1 MNSQSRLIVTLAMSL
16 SCLFGQAEDVAYIRY
31 FKNDHNFLSNLAMLS
46 TNRRGISHLAVSYNE
61 KNIPLKIER
70 YSQNGK
76 LEKRE
81 LLKYNE
87 NGQLIERGEY
97 NDQGKY
103 FQLTVIGD
111 SEPWGKEFRT
121 WRYPVNEPLTF
132 TDQRSHFTLG
142 DGEHVSKIL
151 FETIDG
157 QKYGQI
163 ELDYDYLGSLG
174 EERWRELPS
183 GRVIRRFKYKF
194 DVMAEVVQIWEF
206 GHNGQMIS
214 NVAINQAPADELYKV
229 PPPRT
234 HNTLDE
240 IEIIAKEIE
249 ENRILIPH
257 GGVIPKTFWDEL
269 IIVNGDRL
277 MIDFIELTESGVQ
290 FRLESEEDILT
301 IPIHRVRSLTSRKGD
316 VIYPKP
322 IRTP

>member
-1 MNSQSRLIVTLAMSL
+1 MKSQLNSIVILVISL
-16 SCLFGQAEDVAYIRY
+16 SYLFGQGEDVAYIRY
-31 FKNDHNFLSNLAMLS
+31 FKNDHNFLSNLSMLS
-46 TNRRGISHLAVSYNE
+46 TSRRGESHLAVSYNE
-61 KNIPLKIER
+61 NNFPLKIEK
-70 YSQNGK
+70 YSQKGS

-81 LLKYNE
+81 LLKYNK

-97 NDQGKY
+97 NDQGEY
-103 FQLTVIGD
+103 LRLTVIGD
-111 SEPWGKEFRT
+111 SEPWGKEYRT

-132 TDQRSHFTLG
+132 TDQRTHFTLG

-163 ELDYDYLGSLG
+163 ELDYDYLGSLA

-183 GRVIRRFKYKF
+183 GRIIRRFKYKF
-194 DVMAEVVQIWEF
+194 DIMAEVVQIWEF
-206 GHNGQMIS
+206 GKEEQMIS

-229 PPPRT
+229 PPSRT

-277 MIDFIELTESGVQ
+277 MIDFVELTDNGVQ

-301 IPIHRVRSLTSRKGD
+301 IPIHRVHSLTSRMGD

-322 IRTP
+322 I